1 MLASVALVAGCA
13 PGDAGEGTGRGGT
26 GAIAGDGGTTGVA
39 GTTGSAGTTG
49 DAGTTGSAG
58 SAGGAGTT
66 GDAGTTGGGGSAGTT
81 GAGGAMA
88 GAGGAGASGGSGG
101 SGGTGG
107 RGGATAGS
115 GGAGRGGA
123 GGGGTSGGAGGAAG
137 RGGTG
142 GGAGG
147 VTAPVTVFIASDSTA
162 STYSLT
168 LANKQAGWGQFLADY
183 FTTQVKVSNQA
194 IGGRTSRRFINEG
207 RLTTILNAMK
217 PGDYLM
223 VQFGTNDGNSTATYD
238 DGEPY
243 FVSTTDFQTYMNMY
257 VDGVRGKQG
266 IPILVTPPPRATCT
280 GDSHAFGNGLAGYSM
295 AMKTVAAAKDV
306 ALIDLNAATLDYVQM
321 IGCVAAKADFYLVG
335 DGTHFQQNGARLM
348 AGFVADGVVA
358 LALPLAAYR
367 LP

>member
-1 MLASVALVAGCA
+1 VTRIAHLGLAAALLGPAVVAAQNPKTQPRTHTPQPTSAAITPADLKTRLYIFAADSMEGRETGTRGHIKA
-13 PGDAGEGTGRGGT
+13 TNYIDAELKKLGLKPMGDDGTFFQTVPVIRRSLDPSST
-26 GAIAGDGGTTGVA
+26 LTAGDVVLKA
-39 GTTGSAGTTG
+39 GTDFVAVG
-49 DAGTTGSAG
+49 
-58 SAGGAGTT
+58 
-66 GDAGTTGGGGSAGTT
+66 
-81 GAGGAMA
+81 
-88 GAGGAGASGGSGG
+88 
-101 SGGTGG
+101 
-107 RGGATAGS
+107 
-115 GGAGRGGA
+115 
-123 GGGGTSGGAGGAAG
+123 G

-147 VTAPVTVFIASDSTA
+147 ATAPVTVFIASDSTA

-223 VQFGTNDGNSTATYD
+223 VQFGTNDGNTTATYD

-243 FVSTTDFQTYMNMY
+243 LVSTTDFQMYMNMY

-280 GDSHAFGNGLAGYSM
+280 GDSHTFGNGLAGYSM

-358 LALPLAAYR
+358 LSLPLAAYR

>member
-1 MLASVALVAGCA
+1 VPRLRPPPLIDPDARGATYLSAVALQLQ
-13 PGDAGEGTGRGGT
+13 P
-26 GAIAGDGGTTGVA
+26 
-39 GTTGSAGTTG
+39 
-49 DAGTTGSAG
+49 
-58 SAGGAGTT
+58 
-66 GDAGTTGGGGSAGTT
+66 
-81 GAGGAMA
+81 
-88 GAGGAGASGGSGG
+88 
-101 SGGTGG
+101 
-107 RGGATAGS
+107 
-115 GGAGRGGA
+115 
-123 GGGGTSGGAGGAAG
+123 
-137 RGGTG
+137 
-142 GGAGG
+142 
-147 VTAPVTVFIASDSTA
+147 
-162 STYSLT
+162 
-168 LANKQAGWGQFLADY
+168 GWGQFLADY

-223 VQFGTNDGNSTATYD
+223 VQFGTNDGNTTATYD

-243 FVSTTDFQTYMNMY
+243 LVSTTDFQMYMNMY

-280 GDSHAFGNGLAGYSM
+280 GDSHTFGNGLAGYSM

-358 LALPLAAYR
+358 LSLPLAAYR